1 MSGEMRVAKLIRY
14 LTILTV
20 SLVKAEHGGDEFKN
34 WPVKPGPWVQ
44 PTKGEVWPKPKV
56 SKPQQEFLVLRS
68 NSFRFEVRDQLVL
81 FDEEFKAEKFK
92 SNIKHSI

>member
-1 MSGEMRVAKLIRY
+1 MPGEMQVTKVIRY

-20 SLVKAEHGGDEFKN
+20 SSVLAEHGGDEFKN

-44 PTKGEVWPKPKV
+44 QTKGEVWPKPKS

-68 NSFRFEVRDQLVL
+68 NSFRFEVRAYEMNF
-81 FDEEFKAEKFK
+81 FDL
-92 SNIKHSI
+92 

>member
-1 MSGEMRVAKLIRY
+1 MPGEMQVAKVITY

-20 SLVKAEHGGDEFKN
+20 SLAQAEHGGDEFKN

-44 PTKGEVWPKPKV
+44 PTQGEVWPKPKV

-68 NSFRFEVRDQLVL
+68 NSFRFEVRSCGIIFLQ
-81 FDEEFKAEKFK
+81 FF
-92 SNIKHSI
+92 